1 MLSDADVE
9 FVQANF
15 VPLDKQCCRQGGD
28 LGGKVAAK

>member
-15 VPLDKQCCRQGGD
+15 VPLDKPCRLQGRD
-28 LGGKVAAK
+28 LGGKVAAR